1 MSTETNKRIIRDFF
15 AALSRGDAQAAYELL
30 HDDITWTII
39 GDTPVSKTFRGAKA
53 FEEEL
58 MGSVFQ
64 QIDPDAGIR
73 VDVIELIAEG
83 DKVVAR
89 AQGTI
94 QGRYGPYNNT
104 YCHVFT
110 VRDGK
115 IVEDIEYLDT
125 LLIERSLYG
134 RKLVDA

>member
-1 MSTETNKRIIRDFF
+1 MSIEDNKQVIRDFF
-15 AALSRGDAQAAYELL
+15 AALTGGDMAGAMALC
-30 HDDITWTII
+30 HDDVAWTII
-39 GDTPVSKTFRGAKA
+39 GDTPVSKTFHGPRGV
-53 FEEEL
+53 EDEL
-58 MGSVFQ
+58 MGEVFKVV
-64 QIDPDAGIR
+64 DVDAGLSVEIL
-73 VDVIELIAEG
+73 ELIAEG

-94 QGRYGPYNNT
+94 TGNHGPYNNT

-125 LLIERSLYG
+125 VLIERALYG
-134 RKLVDA
+134 KKLTAA